1 MIRKSIVSNLIIL
14 ILFTG
19 CCTFRPID
27 DTIAYGQYDNKLK
40 AIEIDESD
48 DTISTIFLVGI
59 IVAVGVVIYFAID
72 NLKKSK

>member
-1 MIRKSIVSNLIIL
+1 MKKILPICLSVL

-27 DTIAYGQYDNKLK
+27 DNIAYGAHEKK
-40 AIEIDESD
+40 ISAIEIDESD
-48 DTISTIFLVGI
+48 DTVSTIFLVGI
-59 IVAVGVVIYFAID
+59 IIAIGVVIYLTYD